1 MPGSMRHLL
10 GEEMTG
16 RECKKSKTL
25 RILEEVPNTTE
36 NKDVFLEDKP
46 GIEGS
51 RLKRAY
57 LRLCTRSFSNLM

>member
-36 NKDVFLEDKP
+36 KSISTSMHPKF
-46 GIEGS
+46 
-51 RLKRAY
+51 
-57 LRLCTRSFSNLM
+57 